1 MSYLLVAAVVVA
13 VLLWGARTRRILAQA
28 GWRIA
33 SGGFAI
39 GVLAAAGF
47 VTSRGGWIEGIL
59 LAVIGLLLALSSR
72 WPRLAGRPHTAP
84 SSDEMS
90 LEQARAMLG
99 VGPAA
104 TPQEI
109 KAAYARLIRRVH
121 PDVGGAPGLAAQL
134 NLARDRLLKA

>member
-1 MSYLLVAAVVVA
+1 MSYILAAAVVVA
-13 VLLWGARTRRILAQA
+13 VLLWGAQARRILTQA

-47 VTSRGGWIEGIL
+47 VTARGGWIEGLL
-59 LAVIGLLLALSSR
+59 LAVIALMLALSSR
-72 WPRLAGRPHTAP
+72 WPRPARRPAAP
-84 SSDEMS
+84 TDGPMS

-104 TPQEI
+104 TREEI

-121 PDVGGAPGLAAQL
+121 PDAGGAPGLAAQL
-134 NLARDRLLKA
+134 NLARDRLLKR